1 MSSPMNKDWL
11 ERFLKGMHCRMSDT
25 HQPNLGISIEI
36 MIGGGGKR
44 ETGGEAEGH
53 LPGFIQR

>member
-1 MSSPMNKDWL
+1 MNKDWL